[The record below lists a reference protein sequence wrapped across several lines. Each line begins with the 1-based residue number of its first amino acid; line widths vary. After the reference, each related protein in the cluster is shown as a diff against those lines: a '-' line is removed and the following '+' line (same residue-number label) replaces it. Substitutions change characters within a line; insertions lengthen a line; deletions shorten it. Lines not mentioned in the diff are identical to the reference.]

1 MQVSQKKGGVI
12 LSYVQMVSN
21 VLVKFIYTPFLLRAL
36 GQNEYGLFSL
46 VMSIVGYLAILD
58 FGFGSAVTRYTVK
71 YNTEGDREKLFQ
83 LYGTVS
89 VIYILIGVLAL
100 TVCCLLGFFTP
111 QLFSS
116 TMTAEEVS
124 KIRIMMFLCGINL
137 LFTFPLQISASVLVA
152 HERFI
157 FKNGVNLIR
166 TYLQPAIL
174 ILLLYL
180 VHIKSVGAIVVV
192 TLFNLLTYLSF
203 YIYSVKKL
211 DFKFALKNFEPK
223 MIRGLLTFSVWM
235 FLVSVFEHLQY
246 NSGQFIIGLF
256 QGSDVVA
263 VWGIAMI
270 FILNYRSLSTAI
282 TNVFLPSYI
291 SNTFKQDNETIRKT
305 TYKVTRLQAYVL
317 FLIMANFILF
327 GQYFIDMWA
336 GEGYHEAFLV
346 ALIIMVPMTIALLLD
361 FSYLIQIA
369 TNRLKFRIVTLFA
382 GFVLSFLVVYFW
394 KGITLVTY
402 SYVIAGSILIGQI
415 LCVMYYIGRHIDVS
429 LMNVIK
435 GLLPIAFITSV
446 LTVASAIV
454 VKLVPDTVAAFCV
467 EIVLFNILLGLSWW
481 FISFSK
487 DEKEIIFKAIRK

>member
-1 MQVSQKKGGVI
+1 
-12 LSYVQMVSN
+12 
-21 VLVKFIYTPFLLRAL
+21 
-36 GQNEYGLFSL
+36 
-46 VMSIVGYLAILD
+46 MSIVGYLAILD

-71 YNTEGDREKLFQ
+71 YNTENDKESLYK

-89 VIYILIGVLAL
+89 VIYVLIGVLAL
-100 TVCCLLGFFTP
+100 SVCCVLGFFTP

-116 TMTAEEVS
+116 TMTVEEVS
-124 KIRIMMFLCGINL
+124 KIQIMMYLCGINL
-137 LFTFPLQISASVLVA
+137 LFTFPLQISASVLIA

-203 YIYSVKKL
+203 YIYSVRKL
-211 DFKFALKNFEPK
+211 DFKFSLQNYESK
-223 MIRGLLTFSVWM
+223 MIRCLITFSAWM

-291 SNTFKQDNETIRKT
+291 SNTFKNDNETIQKT

-317 FLIMANFILF
+317 FFIMANFILF

-336 GEGYHEAFLV
+336 GKGYHDAYIV
-346 ALIIMVPMTIALLLD
+346 ALIVMLPMTIALLLD
-361 FSYLIQIA
+361 FSYLLQIA
-369 TNRLKFRIVTLFA
+369 TNKLKFRIVTLFA
-382 GFVLSFLVVYFW
+382 GFILAFLAVFFW
-394 KGITLVTY
+394 EGITLVSY
-402 SYVIAGSILIGQI
+402 AYVIAGSIVLGQI
-415 LCVMYYIGRHIDVS
+415 ICVIYFIIRKIDVS
-429 LMNVIK
+429 LKEIVK
-435 GLLPIAFITSV
+435 GLSPIAIITV
-446 LTVASAIV
+446 ALTVATTHVAQMIPDSLFSFFLEIV
-454 VKLVPDTVAAFCV
+454 V
-467 EIVLFNILLGLSWW
+467 FNILLGLLWW
-481 FISFSK
+481 FISFSES
-487 DEKEIIFKAIRK
+487 EKEIVFKIMRK